1 MEKIYIQIPYE
12 NNEYSDLLKNT
23 ANEYCQEVNNLIH
36 KAIIKKNNK
45 QYETYVKQYIKD
57 ANQVKT
63 NISNLIIA
71 NYIIDNVKCNGKL
84 IDENEFK
91 QIFSITQLLTE
102 NIEIYTD
109 DILIKNNVLLFLFNN
124 NRLMYNIF

>member
-23 ANEYCQEVNNLIH
+23 ANEYCQVVNNLIH
-36 KAIIKKNNK
+36 KAIITKNNK
-45 QYETYVKQYIKD
+45 QYETLVKQYIKD
-57 ANQVKT
+57 VNQVKR

-124 NRLMYNIF
+124 HRLMYNIF